1 MKEANMKDIV
11 VLAPIQDV
19 FDKTAEIISEQGYSN
34 VDVVL
39 GTMSKGL
46 EIAKKLEK
54 EGVQIIVAR
63 GGTYKLVK
71 SQLKIPVVEIKVSAY
86 DIVNS
91 FDQIK
96 DPDEVIGLV
105 GYSNV
110 VFGFNV
116 LKKIIPNE
124 VQMILLNSESEI
136 PDIIEEYKGKGIRTF
151 VGDSN
156 AAKVVQGLHCRGI
169 MISSQKESIQVAIQ
183 EARRILSA
191 VKREK
196 HMTEHLRAVMN
207 FVGDGIISI
216 DRNDRVTHF
225 NQTAENILKLSAGA
239 SIGCTIYDIFRSP
252 RIHEILHSKKK
263 YVGEM
268 ISEGSL
274 KLSFNQIPLEESEG
288 VNGAVI
294 TFQEI
299 QEIQRMEFNIRK
311 SIAKKGFV
319 AKYDFDKIIHKSAE
333 MKDCIDTAREYAAY
347 DAPVHIFGESGT
359 GKELFAQSIHN
370 GSKRKSGAFLAV
382 NCAALPPNLIESEF
396 FGYEEGAFTG
406 AKKSGKPGIFELA
419 HNGTLFLDEISEIP
433 MELQGRLLRVLQ
445 EKEVRRVGGNKVI
458 PVDVRIIT
466 ASNRKLNEMVE
477 NELFR
482 KDLYYRINVLALK
495 IPALKERTEDIVLLA
510 EHFIEKFSSVYGKKR
525 LPITEPVRKALTS
538 REFEGNIRE
547 LENLIERSVI
557 VSSFDQLLQEEESS
571 ALNIT
576 KKKESGVYE
585 VPMVIPENS
594 TLKNLEDWY
603 IQKVFEENNQN
614 VQKTC
619 EVLGISRST
628 LWRKVHK

>member
-1 MKEANMKDIV
+1 MKDIV

-19 FDKTAEIISEQGYSN
+19 YDKTAEIISEQGYSN

-54 EGVQIIVAR
+54 EGVKIIVAR

-96 DPDEVIGLV
+96 DPNEVIGLV

-136 PDIIEEYKGKGIRTF
+136 PNIIEEYKGKGIRTF

-156 AAKVVQGLHCRGI
+156 AAKVVQGLSCRGI

-191 VKREK
+191 VKHEK

-216 DRNDRVTHF
+216 DRNDRITHF
-225 NQTAENILKLSAGA
+225 NQTAENILKISAA
-239 SIGCTIYDIFRSP
+239 ESIGRKIYDVFRSP

-268 ISEGSL
+268 ISEGPL
-274 KLSFNQIPLEESEG
+274 KLSFNQIPLLESEG

-458 PVDVRIIT
+458 PIDVRIIT

-477 NELFR
+477 KELFR
-482 KDLYYRINVLALK
+482 KDLYYRINVLALR
-495 IPALKERTEDIVLLA
+495 IPALKERPEDIVLLA
-510 EHFIEKFSSVYGKKR
+510 EHFVEKFSSVYGKR
-525 LPITEPVRKALTS
+525 PLQITEPVRKALTS
-538 REFEGNIRE
+538 RAFEGNIRE
-547 LENLIERSVI
+547 LENLMERSVI
-557 VSSFDQLLQEEESS
+557 VSSFDQLLQEEEAPTQNRTKRKDS
-571 ALNIT
+571 AAFAI
-576 KKKESGVYE
+576 
-585 VPMVIPENS
+585 PMEIPENS

-603 IQKVFEENNQN
+603 ILKVYEENDQN

-619 EVLGISRST
+619 EILGISRST
-628 LWRKVHK
+628 LWRKLQKT

>member
-1 MKEANMKDIV
+1 MKDIV

-19 FDKTAEIISEQGYSN
+19 YDKTVEIIKEQGYEN
-34 VDVVL
+34 VDVVV

-54 EGVQIIVAR
+54 DGAKIIVTR

-71 SQLKIPVVEIKVSAY
+71 SQLNIPVVEIKVSAY

-96 DPDEVIGLV
+96 DPEEVIGLV

-124 VQMILLNSESEI
+124 VQMVLLNSESEI
-136 PDIIEEYKGKGIRTF
+136 PDIVEKYKGKGIRTF

-156 AAKVVQGLHCRGI
+156 VANVVQGLNCRGI
-169 MISSQKESIQVAIQ
+169 MITSQKETIQVAIQ
-183 EARRILSA
+183 EARRILRA
-191 VKREK
+191 IRQEK
-196 HMTEHLRAVMN
+196 HMTEHLRAIMN

-216 DRNDRVTHF
+216 DSQNHVTHF
-225 NQTAENILKLSAGA
+225 NQTAENILKLSA
-239 SIGCTIYDIFRSP
+239 SEMIGKKIFDIFRNP
-252 RIHEILHSKKK
+252 KIHEILYKREKII
-263 YVGEM
+263 GEM
-268 ISEGSL
+268 VSEKQL
-274 KLSFNQIPLEESEG
+274 NLSFNQIPLLEG
-288 VNGAVI
+288 EDVTGAVI
-294 TFQEI
+294 TFQET

-311 SIAKKGFV
+311 SMSKKGFV
-319 AKYDFDKIIHKSAE
+319 AKYNFNEIVHKSPL
-333 MKDCIDTAREYAAY
+333 MKECIKTAKEYAVY

-359 GKELFAQSIHN
+359 GKELFSQSIHN
-370 GSKRKSGAFLAV
+370 ESKRKNGPFLAV

-445 EKEVRRVGGNKVI
+445 EKEVRRVGGNKVT

-466 ASNRKLNEMVE
+466 ASNRRLQDMVDQD
-477 NELFR
+477 LFR
-482 KDLYYRINVLALK
+482 KDLYYRINVLSLR
-495 IPALKERTEDIVLLA
+495 IPTLKERKEDILLLT
-510 EHFIEKFSSVYGKKR
+510 EFFIEKYSNTYHKKK
-525 LPITEPVRKALTS
+525 LEITEPIKKALMAG
-538 REFEGNIRE
+538 EFEGNIRE
-547 LENLIERSVI
+547 LENIVERSVI
-557 VSSFDQLLQEEESS
+557 VSSFDQVLNEMEELTNQSPRNS
-571 ALNIT
+571 MAD
-576 KKKESGVYE
+576 E
-585 VPMVIPENS
+585 VHKYDSIPENS
-594 TLKNLEDWY
+594 TMKQLEEWY
-603 IQKVFEENNQN
+603 ILKVFQETEQN

-619 EVLGISRST
+619 EILGISRST
-628 LWRKVHK
+628 LWRKLHH

>member
-1 MKEANMKDIV
+1 MKDIV

-19 FDKTAEIISEQGYSN
+19 YDKTAEIISEQGYSN

-39 GTMSKGL
+39 GTMSQGL
-46 EIAKKLEK
+46 EIAKQLEK

-96 DPDEVIGLV
+96 DPNEVIGLV

-124 VQMILLNSESEI
+124 VRMILLNSESEI

-191 VKREK
+191 VKHEK

-225 NQTAENILKLSAGA
+225 NQTAENILKLSASE
-239 SIGCTIYDIFRSP
+239 SIGCKIFDIFSSP

-268 ISEGSL
+268 ISEGTL
-274 KLSFNQIPLEESEG
+274 KLSFNQIPLQESEG

-333 MKDCIDTAREYAAY
+333 MKDCIDTAREYAVY

-466 ASNRKLNEMVE
+466 ASNRNLHEMVE
-477 NELFR
+477 KELFR
-482 KDLYYRINVLALK
+482 KDLYYRINVLALR

-510 EHFIEKFSSVYGKKR
+510 EHFIEKFSSVYGKMR
-525 LPITEPVRKALTS
+525 LPITEPVRKALAS

-557 VSSFDQLLQEEESS
+557 VSSFDQLLQEEEST
-571 ALNIT
+571 AMNIT
-576 KKKESGVYE
+576 KKKESGVYD

-603 IQKVFEENNQN
+603 IQKVFEENGQN

>member
-1 MKEANMKDIV
+1 MKDIV

-19 FDKTAEIISEQGYSN
+19 YDKTAEIISEQGYSN

-46 EIAKKLEK
+46 EIAKQLEK
-54 EGVQIIVAR
+54 EGVKIIVAR

-96 DPDEVIGLV
+96 DPNEVIGLV

-156 AAKVVQGLHCRGI
+156 AAKVVQGLNCRGI

-191 VKREK
+191 IKHEK

-216 DRNDRVTHF
+216 DHKDRITHF
-225 NQTAENILKLSAGA
+225 NQTAENILKIPAA
-239 SIGCTIYDIFRSP
+239 ESIGRKIHEVFTNP
-252 RIHEILHSKKK
+252 RIHEMLQSKKK

-268 ISEGSL
+268 VSEGRL
-274 KLSFNQIPLEESEG
+274 KLSFNQIPLLESEG
-288 VNGAVI
+288 VNGTVI

-319 AKYDFDKIIHKSAE
+319 AKYDFGKIIHKSAE
-333 MKDCIDTAREYAAY
+333 MKDSIETAREYALY

-370 GSKRKSGAFLAV
+370 ASKRRDGAFLAV
-382 NCAALPPNLIESEF
+382 NCAALPANLIESEF

-466 ASNRKLNEMVE
+466 ASNRKLQDMVE
-477 NELFR
+477 KDLFR
-482 KDLYYRINVLALK
+482 KDLYYRINVLALR
-495 IPALKERTEDIVLLA
+495 IPTLKERTEDIVLLA
-510 EHFIEKFSSVYGKKR
+510 EHFIDKFSRLYGKKK
-525 LPITEPVRKALTS
+525 LEVTEPLKQALLT

-547 LENLIERSVI
+547 LENLMERSVI
-557 VSSFDQLLQEEESS
+557 VSSFDQLLQEREAASPQAEKLKRMEPGEE
-571 ALNIT
+571 I
-576 KKKESGVYE
+576 KE
-585 VPMVIPENS
+585 IPENS

-603 IQKVFEENNQN
+603 IQKVFHENEQN

-619 EVLGISRST
+619 DILGISRST
-628 LWRKVHK
+628 LWRKLQK

>member
-1 MKEANMKDIV
+1 MKDIV

-19 FDKTAEIISEQGYSN
+19 YDKTAEIISEQGYSN

-54 EGVQIIVAR
+54 EGVKIIVAR

-96 DPDEVIGLV
+96 DPNEVIGLV

-136 PDIIEEYKGKGIRTF
+136 PHIIEEYKGKGIRTF

-156 AAKVVQGLHCRGI
+156 AAKVVQGLNCRGI

-191 VKREK
+191 VKHEK

-216 DRNDRVTHF
+216 DRDDRVTHF
-225 NQTAENILKLSAGA
+225 NQTAENILKISAA
-239 SIGCTIYDIFRSP
+239 DSIGCKIYDVFRSP
-252 RIHEILHSKKK
+252 RIHEILRSKKK

-268 ISEGSL
+268 ISEGPL
-274 KLSFNQIPLEESEG
+274 KLSFNQIPLLESEG

-333 MKDCIDTAREYAAY
+333 MKDCIDTARDYAAY

-406 AKKSGKPGIFELA
+406 AKKNGKPGIFELA

-458 PVDVRIIT
+458 PIDVRIIT
-466 ASNRKLNEMVE
+466 ASNRKLSEMVE
-477 NELFR
+477 KELFR
-482 KDLYYRINVLALK
+482 KDLYYRINVLALR
-495 IPALKERTEDIVLLA
+495 IPALKERPEDIVLLA
-510 EHFIEKFSSVYGKKR
+510 EHFVEKFSSVYGKR
-525 LPITEPVRKALTS
+525 PLQITEPVRKALTS
-538 REFEGNIRE
+538 RAFEGNIRE
-547 LENLIERSVI
+547 LENLMERSVI
-557 VSSFDQLLQEEESS
+557 VSSFDQLLQEET
-571 ALNIT
+571 APKQNMT
-576 KKKESGVYE
+576 KRKESVTYE
-585 VPMVIPENS
+585 VSMMIPENS
-594 TLKNLEDWY
+594 TLKDLEDWY
-603 IQKVFEENNQN
+603 ILKVYEENSQN

-628 LWRKVHK
+628 LWRKLQKT